1 MDFASLALIVPPLL
15 GQGTAIFL
23 FLSPLR
29 EIKNQRHMGAVK
41 TDSVPFVVTFVQ
53 HFLWMTYAGLLEDMW
68 VFFPNFV
75 GIAFTTFYI
84 TSSLRYNIDQGKSRK
99 MEWILSFG
107 MSFAAIFLMFAMTP
121 IFVSSRETRMDICGN
136 ICMGICIAMYATPC
150 LEAVGALWSR
160 DASKLSLPLAI
171 AGALNGGLWTTYG
184 LGIQVIPMIVPNAI
198 GLGLSVFNILVKLT
212 TSSSPR
218 AEDSE
223 PQRSKVSN
231 LLLEMLHEERAVL
244 SSLAAKIPSI
254 RCFIHSLPHEKM
266 LYVPPAEDGEDD
278 LEKQANEVQVSAT
291 ATGVAVEMLAMPG
304 GCLAFRLEDGRFL
317 QVRTRDAGAHWG
329 KESSQ
334 PATYGI
340 VAQRCV
346 DAGEE
351 GLFWAVPCGGL
362 GLHKSET
369 RMHSYDEDTTWAFWN
384 PLHKVF
390 LRVNEHADF
399 DCSPNLKASVSGD
412 EKLQIPTGWLWER
425 FEVHIAQESDSK
437 VVPGGYGEGHKQL
450 LTPSSTSSAIDD
462 LVALKEEPSTKQA
475 L

>member
-29 EIKNQRHMGAVK
+29 EIKNQRKLGAVK

-84 TSSLRYNIDQGKSRK
+84 TTALRYNIDEAKSRK

-121 IFVSSRETRMDICGN
+121 IFVQSAEMRMDICGN

-160 DASKLSLPLAI
+160 DASRLSLPLAI

-198 GLGLSVFNILVKLT
+198 GLALSTFNIVVKLT
-212 TSSSPR
+212 TSSKRR

-223 PQRSKVSN
+223 PKLSKVSN
-231 LLLEMLHEERAVL
+231 LLLEVLQQERSVL
-244 SSLAAKIPSI
+244 QSLATKIPSI
-254 RCFIHSLPHEKM
+254 RCFIHSVPYEKM
-266 LYVPPAEDGEDD
+266 LYVPAEDGEDD
-278 LEKQANEVQVSAT
+278 LEAQANGVQVSAT
-291 ATGVAVEMLAMPG
+291 EAGSAVEMLAMPG
-304 GCLAFRLEDGRFL
+304 GCLSFRLADGRYL
-317 QVRTRDAGAHWG
+317 QVCERDAGAHWG
-329 KESSQ
+329 EESAQ
-334 PATYGI
+334 PATCGI
-340 VAQRCV
+340 VAKRCD

-351 GLFWAVPCGGL
+351 GLFLPVPCGGL

-369 RMHSYDEDTTWAFWN
+369 RMHAYDEDTTLAFWN

-390 LRVNEHADF
+390 LRINEYSDF
-399 DCSPNLKASVSGD
+399 DCSPMIKANGD
-412 EKLQIPTGWLWER
+412 EALQIPKGWIWER
-425 FEVHIAQESDSK
+425 FEVHLALESDSNSSSDSYSK
-437 VVPGGYGEGHKQL
+437 LTSPPA
-450 LTPSSTSSAIDD
+450 TPSATAET
-462 LVALKEEPSTKQA
+462 A
-475 L
+475 